1 MASRAKNAEDLK
13 LNTHQNPPDG
23 VVIFSVLRG
32 DADRVVL
39 VRQYRYTL
47 DDYIYEFPAGLVD
60 EGEDYHAAA
69 IRELKEETDFILIQ
83 SHRQVTSNARFYDGR
98 YDGMNP
104 VQRYTDMH
112 RGR

>member
-1 MASRAKNAEDLK
+1 M
-13 LNTHQNPPDG
+13 
-23 VVIFSVLRG
+23 IFSVLRG

-69 IRELKEETDFILIQ
+69 IRELKEETGLHLDPITSAGDFERPFLRR
-83 SHRQVTSNARFYDGR
+83 SV
-98 YDGMNP
+98 
-104 VQRYTDMH
+104 
-112 RGR
+112 